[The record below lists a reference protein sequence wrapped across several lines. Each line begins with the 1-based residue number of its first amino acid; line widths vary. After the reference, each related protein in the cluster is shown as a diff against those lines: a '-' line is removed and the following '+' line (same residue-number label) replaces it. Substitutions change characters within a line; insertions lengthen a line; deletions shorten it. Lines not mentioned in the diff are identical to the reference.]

1 MDAPEHKTPE
11 IPVDEH
17 GRKIYRPNGQVLHD
31 FLFDDSHVSI
41 IQGPI
46 NSGTSSCSC
55 MRIWRHATQQRKG
68 PDGKRKSKWAV
79 VRNTFPEL
87 KSTTVETWLDWFPE
101 ELYGRFTWG
110 RPFMHE
116 VRVGDIELD
125 VIFISLDSPDDI
137 KKLRSL
143 ELTGVWFNE
152 LEFIPK
158 YLFDEAESRTGRY
171 PAVKAGGSTWSGVI
185 ADMNAPPDDHWVPL
199 MRGDI
204 EIPEWM
210 TPQEAREYEK
220 PDDWE
225 FYTQPPGLIEVKD
238 DRGTVIAYE
247 ENPDAENLRWQKPHY
262 YLNVIKGKSK
272 GWIDSRVLNKVGVI
286 YDGQPVFPTFDEHDH
301 MASEALK
308 PVAGIPI
315 IVGLDF
321 GRTPAAIFCQN
332 VRGNWVFLRELVASE
347 MEAVTFAPI
356 VRKECDTRYPGFE
369 FTFYGD
375 PAGDHPGQEVSQT
388 CFDIF
393 RAEGMVVH
401 AADGGNRNN
410 PKLLHNAMTSAL
422 GRRGGILISPA
433 CRTFKNG
440 MRGGYH
446 YRKLKVSGA
455 PKYAATVE
463 KNRYSHVVE
472 AGCYAVLGGGESRT
486 MVKRPA
492 GGVSKINVRK
502 RYVRGRR
509 GRAA

>member
-1 MDAPEHKTPE
+1 
-11 IPVDEH
+11 
-17 GRKIYRPNGQVLHD
+17 
-31 FLFDDSHVSI
+31 
-41 IQGPI
+41 
-46 NSGTSSCSC
+46 
-55 MRIWRHATQQRKG
+55 
-68 PDGKRKSKWAV
+68 
-79 VRNTFPEL
+79 
-87 KSTTVETWLDWFPE
+87 FPE

-110 RPFMHE
+110 RPFVHE
-116 VRVGDIELD
+116 IRVDDIELD
-125 VIFISLDSPDDI
+125 VLFVSLDSPDDI

-158 YLFDEAESRTGRY
+158 YLFDEAESRTGRF
-171 PAVKAGGSTWSGVI
+171 PAIKAGGSTWHGVI

-204 EIPEWM
+204 EIPEWL
-210 TPQEAREYEK
+210 TEEEAREYEK
-220 PDDWE
+220 PEDWE
-225 FYTQPPGLIEVKD
+225 FFTQPPGLLEIKN
-238 DRGTVIAYE
+238 DRGQVIEYR
-247 ENPDAENLRWQKPHY
+247 ENPDAENLMWMKPRF

-301 MASEALK
+301 VASEPLK

-321 GRTPAAIFCQN
+321 GRTPAAMFCQN
-332 VRGNWVFLRELVASE
+332 VRGEWWFLHELVARE

-356 VRKECDTRYPGFE
+356 VKKECRTRFPGFD
-369 FTFYGD
+369 FVFWGD

-388 CFDIF
+388 CYDIF
-393 RAEGMVVH
+393 RSEGIIIRK
-401 AADGGNRNN
+401 ADGGNRND

-422 GRRGGILISPA
+422 GRRNGVRVSPA

-446 YRKLKVSGA
+446 YKRLQIKGA
-455 PKYAATVE
+455 PQYATTVS
-463 KNRYSHVVE
+463 KNRYSHICE
-472 AGCYAVLGGGESRT
+472 AACYAVLGGGEGRA
-486 MVKRPA
+486 MLKRPD
-492 GGVSKINVRK
+492 GGPAKVNVRK